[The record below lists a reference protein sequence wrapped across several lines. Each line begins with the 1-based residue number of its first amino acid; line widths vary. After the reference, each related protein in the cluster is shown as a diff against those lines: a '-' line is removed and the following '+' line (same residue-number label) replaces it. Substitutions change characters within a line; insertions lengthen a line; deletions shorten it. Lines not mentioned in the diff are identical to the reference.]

1 MLTKKSVSTM
11 RFTSYDAMKSLDPI
25 SCIFYALM
33 RYVGERKALI
43 LRHFR
48 STLV

>member
-1 MLTKKSVSTM
+1 MPTKESVSTM
-11 RFTSYDAMKSLDPI
+11 RFASNDAKKSLDPI

-33 RYVGERKALI
+33 RYAGERKALI

-48 STLV
+48 RALI